1 MDAIAFETHAF
12 RASAGATTSRF
23 LALLPALAAAELTF
37 GAWAL
42 WAGLPSG
49 GVSASG
55 IVRFAAT
62 ALGSG
67 TLALLRVLPVL
78 FVLSWPLLR
87 LRNRTLRVAALAAAW
102 TLLLLL
108 QVALEQFY
116 LVARVPLGSELFGY
130 SWAELRMT
138 VATGCVLDATT
149 VIGWLLPPLVLCGGL
164 VASARTPPPAPRVPV
179 VIALLLG
186 CAGAWAWPLQP
197 QAARW
202 PDENDFT
209 LALNKPGYFVAENI
223 HWLRRHVRPD
233 PLGAIGDAAA
243 TPTAPPGD
251 LPADARYPFLRP
263 DRTPDGLGPYF
274 AVAAGSPPPN
284 LVFIVVEGLGRSFS
298 GPDASLGSFTPFLDE
313 LAGRS
318 LYFDNFLAN
327 QGRTFGV
334 LPSLFGSLPFGDQG
348 FAELGDKMPQHA
360 DLLSVLGQQGY
371 DLSFYSGWDANF
383 DNERLYLER
392 QGVRRI
398 VDIRDYGP
406 SYPRSPG
413 VNSWGYADR
422 ELVARVLADAPQHRD
437 RPSLTVMQTI
447 SMHTPYTFPTQAR
460 YRARFE
466 QRLVELGIPA
476 PDRAA
481 YREHADIYS
490 AVLYTDDALRAYF
503 TAAARDPRH
512 ANTLYIVTG
521 DHRLPELPMANRI
534 ERYHVPLLVYS
545 PMLRRA
551 ARIRSVSS
559 QLDVTPSL
567 LAFLAHN
574 YALARPARATWV
586 GSGLDLEPAFRN
598 VHDIPLKQSKT
609 LPPDFVSGTWFLNRG
624 TLYALTDGMQVEPV
638 ANPSAAASTG
648 ARLAAFSAANDRFA
662 RDGVL
667 SPEGSAP
674 QLVAYAA
681 EVAAPLALLTGP
693 VLAVRDVRLPAAV
706 PAGVVLIDA
715 TFTNDGTQSTASF
728 VPLVVLLAEN
738 GREVRESSGRALAL
752 GAGVQRTLRLAID
765 LTGLA
770 PGRYYLSVLPSDPNN
785 GKSTGT
791 GRYRI
796 ALSIRG

>member
-1 MDAIAFETHAF
+1 MDAMASDTRVVHARGGDAIDCF
-12 RASAGATTSRF
+12 MG
-23 LALLPALAAAELTF
+23 LLPALAAAELTL

-42 WAGLPSG
+42 WAGLPD
-49 GVSASG
+49 GVAAAG
-55 IVRFAAT
+55 IVQVAAS

-67 TLALLRVLPVL
+67 TLALLRMLPLL

-87 LRNRTLRVAALAAAW
+87 LRNRALRVTALATGW
-102 TLLLLL
+102 TLVLLV

-116 LVARVPLGSELFGY
+116 LVARVPLGAELFGY
-130 SWAELRMT
+130 SWAELRTT
-138 VATGCVLDATT
+138 VAAGSVVDATT
-149 VIGWLLPPLVLCGGL
+149 VVGWLLPPLVLCSGL
-164 VASARTPPPAPRVPV
+164 IASMHRPPRTKRAPV
-179 VIALLLG
+179 VVALLLA

-197 QAARW
+197 QAAHW
-202 PDENDFT
+202 PDEDAYA

-223 HWLRRHVRPD
+223 DWLRRHVRTGPF
-233 PLGAIGDAAA
+233 GAIGDAAA
-243 TPTAPPGD
+243 TPTPPS
-251 LPADARYPFLRP
+251 ANVAIDARHPFVRA
-263 DRTPDGLGPYF
+263 DRTPDALGPYF
-274 AVAAGSPPPN
+274 AVTPGSAPPN

-298 GPDASLGSFTPFLDE
+298 GPDATLGSFTPFLDE

-348 FAELGDKMPQHA
+348 FAELGEKMPPHA
-360 DLLSVLGQQGY
+360 GLLSVLGQQGY

-406 SYPRSPG
+406 GFPRSPG

-422 ELVARVLADAPQHRD
+422 ELVTRVLADAPQHRD

-447 SMHTPYTFPTQAR
+447 SMHTPYTFPEQGR

-476 PDRAA
+476 PDRAG

-503 TAAARDPRH
+503 AAAAREPGH
-512 ANTLYIVTG
+512 ANTIYIVTG
-521 DHRLPELPMANRI
+521 DHRLPELPMGNRI

-545 PMLRRA
+545 PLLRRA
-551 ARIRSVSS
+551 QRIRSVSS
-559 QLDVTPSL
+559 QLDVAPSL
-567 LAFLAHN
+567 LAFLSHH
-574 YALARPARATWV
+574 YAIKRPARATWV

-609 LPPDFVSGTWFLNRG
+609 LQPDFVSGLWFLNRG
-624 TLYALTDGMQVEPV
+624 TLYALTDGMQIEP
-638 ANPSAAASTG
+638 AADPAAAARID
-648 ARLAAFSAANDRFA
+648 ARLAAFRAANDRFI
-662 RDGVL
+662 RDGEL
-667 SPEGSAP
+667 SPEGNAP
-674 QLVAYAA
+674 RLVAYAA
-681 EVAAPLALLTGP
+681 DTATPLPALAGP
-693 VLAVRDVRLPAAV
+693 VLSVRDVRVPAEV
-706 PAGVVLIDA
+706 RAGVVQIDA
-715 TFTNDGTQSTASF
+715 TFANDGPRPTANF
-728 VPLVVLLAEN
+728 VPLVVLLAED
-738 GREVRESSGRALAL
+738 GREVRESSGHALAL
-752 GAGVQRTLRLAID
+752 DAGARRELRLVLD
-765 LTGLA
+765 LDGLA
-770 PGRYYLSVLPSDPNN
+770 PGRYHLAVLPSDPGN
-785 GKSTGT
+785 GKSVGT

-796 ALSIRG
+796 PLSIRD